1 MVRRMSTNPFLFP
14 APSPGYSY
22 SRFGAGEFG
31 SNTNSATQTGMASI
45 PEGQF
50 QVAPGTPIPGAFS
63 TEIGNSLG
71 PGITQGLIKSEANQ

>member
-1 MVRRMSTNPFLFP
+1 MPSNPFIFP
-14 APSPGYSY
+14 APLGGLSY

-31 SNTNSATQTGMASI
+31 SNTNSATQTGMAST

-50 QVAPGTPIPGAFS
+50 QIAPGNPIPGAFS

-71 PGITQGLIKSEANQ
+71 PGITKDLIKSEANQ